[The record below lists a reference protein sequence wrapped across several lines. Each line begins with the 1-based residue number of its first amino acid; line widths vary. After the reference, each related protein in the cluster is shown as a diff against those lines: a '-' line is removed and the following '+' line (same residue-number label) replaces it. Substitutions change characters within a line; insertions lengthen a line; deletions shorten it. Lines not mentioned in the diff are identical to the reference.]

1 MFDFVF
7 ELLID
12 FIGVLGW
19 YIPILILF
27 SLMYVFFDFR
37 KKR

>member
-7 ELLID
+7 DLIIE
-12 FIGVLGW
+12 FIEMLGW

-27 SLMYVFFDFR
+27 SLLYGFFDFKAR
-37 KKR
+37 R

>member
-1 MFDFVF
+1 MFDYVF
-7 ELLID
+7 DLVIE

-27 SLMYVFFDFR
+27 SFLYAFFNFKAR
-37 KKR
+37 R

>member
-7 ELLID
+7 DLILE

-27 SLMYVFFDFR
+27 SLVGYLISTS
-37 KKR
+37 KR